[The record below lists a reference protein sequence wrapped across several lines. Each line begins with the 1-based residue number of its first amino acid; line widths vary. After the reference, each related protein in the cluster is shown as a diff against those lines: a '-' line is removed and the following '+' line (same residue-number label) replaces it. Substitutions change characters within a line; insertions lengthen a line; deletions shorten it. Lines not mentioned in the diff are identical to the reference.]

1 MATADRATY
10 GGKRRNSG
18 RKRKYEKSGSA
29 QLAWNRQHKQI
40 YLSLTIFESW
50 KEAKD
55 EAGYSFSTDSEFAAH
70 LLSLE
75 YRRRFVYFQY
85 FLCFSI
91 DFRLFTQGILLNE
104 YILLFQ
110 VRNRCSAAAQRQD
123 KNRRRERKRQAYKNL
138 HKV

>member
-1 MATADRATY
+1 MATAPRVTH

-40 YLSLTIFESW
+40 YLSFTIFESW

-55 EAGYSFSTDSEFAAH
+55 VAGYSSSTDGEFGAH

-85 FLCFSI
+85 LCCSSI
-91 DFRLFTQGILLNE
+91 DFRLFIEGILSN
-104 YILLFQ
+104 
-110 VRNRCSAAAQRQD
+110 A
-123 KNRRRERKRQAYKNL
+123 
-138 HKV
+138 